1 MRGATWS
8 HSRGIG
14 EALANKLDR
23 DTDREQESEGE
34 CESSEKEL
42 GNPRAGSVEDFGTR
56 CIVPHVACIQGL
68 RRSTVLFFNL
78 LGPPTY

>member
-56 CIVPHVACIQGL
+56 CIVPPRGMHPRPPQIN
-68 RRSTVLFFNL
+68 RSL
-78 LGPPTY
+78 L